1 MTSCFHHAISNT
13 AGHPA
18 RRQCG
23 VSMIE
28 VLVTVLVLSIGLL
41 GLAGLQL
48 TGLRYNHS
56 AYLRSQATLL
66 ASDIID
72 RMRVNRDQ
80 ALNGA
85 YDIDFGAST
94 SNTTCAVVNANCSP
108 ADLAQA
114 DLAEWKQNLQN
125 LLPSGDGAIAR
136 TINGSEVRFTV
147 TIQWDDTRGEQNP
160 TQLPVETIL

>member
-1 MTSCFHHAISNT
+1 M
-13 AGHPA
+13 
-18 RRQCG
+18 
-23 VSMIE
+23 ME

-80 ALNGA
+80 ALYGA
-85 YDIDFGAST
+85 YDIDFGDYS
-94 SNTTCAVVNANCSP
+94 SSITCATVNADCSP

-114 DLAEWKQNLQN
+114 DLSEWKQNLQD

-136 TINGSEVRFTV
+136 AINGDEVRFTV
-147 TIQWDDTRGEQNP
+147 TIQWDDTRGEQSP
-160 TQLPVETIL
+160 VRLPVETLL

>member
-1 MTSCFHHAISNT
+1 MKPTMTFRFPHATRHSV
-13 AGHPA
+13 H
-18 RRQCG
+18 RQHG
-23 VSMIE
+23 VSMME

-85 YDIDFGAST
+85 YDIDFGTST
-94 SNTTCAVVNANCSP
+94 SNTTCAAASADCSP
-108 ADLAQA
+108 ADLAQS
-114 DLAEWKQNLQN
+114 DLSEWKQNLQN
-125 LLPSGDGAIAR
+125 LLPSGDGAISR
-136 TINGSEVRFTV
+136 TVNGSEVRFTV
-147 TIQWDDTRGEQNP
+147 TIQWDDTRGEQSP